1 MGNINSYADHVVD
14 WERLISAWEDVG
26 EDLEPA
32 RPQRIA
38 LSETISRVYALK
50 AAQVSF
56 TAQRQ
61 QVTQELQE
69 RLKIGREQARRLRG
83 MVKGLLGTHSE
94 RLVQFGIAPLRPR
107 SGINPRLPDP
117 PTEELTA
124 PTAETPT
131 E

>member
-1 MGNINSYADHVVD
+1 VGNINSYADHVVD

-38 LSETISRVYALK
+38 LSETISRLYQLK

-61 QVTQELQE
+61 QVTQEIRE
-69 RLKIGREQARRLRG
+69 RVKIGQEQARRLRG
-83 MVKGLLGTHSE
+83 MVKGLLGTQSE
-94 RLVQFGIAPLRPR
+94 RLVQFGIIPVRPR
-107 SGINPRLPDP
+107 GGAAVRQPDP

-124 PTAETPT
+124 PAAEIPT